1 MKAKST
7 ATGGKGGIRSNA
19 TGKQD
24 YTALNKVRGT
34 RGPAAKTATRKYKA
48 AQGAEGPK
56 KSSTRKVTKTVAKRL
71 SDGRKMGR

>member
-7 ATGGKGGIRSNA
+7 ATGGKGGMRNA

-24 YTALNKVRGT
+24 YAAINKVRST

-48 AQGAEGPK
+48 AKGAEGPK
-56 KSSTRKVTKTVAKRL
+56 KSVPRKKAR
-71 SDGRKMGR
+71 